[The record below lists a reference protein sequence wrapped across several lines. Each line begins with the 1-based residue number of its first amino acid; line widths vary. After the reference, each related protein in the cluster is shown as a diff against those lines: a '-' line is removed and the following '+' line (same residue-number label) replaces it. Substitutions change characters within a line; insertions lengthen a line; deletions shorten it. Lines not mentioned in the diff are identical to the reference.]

1 MTTPRQQPPLPP
13 QQEPPPGQFGQQPAG
28 PYAQGPYPYGPPPRG
43 NRGTWKYV
51 VIPLAVIVP
60 LFVVA
65 VVAMWGE
72 VEAKVLSGSGSGGG
86 AESGEQQLSLPKKLE
101 KSGLTLDKDVSDDP
115 EFKNPELGWGDT
127 QYVGWYK
134 AGEYEAYLYTGVN
147 DSDLDA
153 DTAADQALD
162 AAIKDAAPA
171 HQPKRHTFTPY
182 GADTTITCVV
192 LPEATTGEGFV
203 TPICA
208 WSEDGSVATVVDKGE
223 SSTVPSP
230 EEYGLESFAED
241 VANVRE
247 DVRTPTD

>member
-1 MTTPRQQPPLPP
+1 M
-13 QQEPPPGQFGQQPAG
+13 
-28 PYAQGPYPYGPPPRG
+28 
-43 NRGTWKYV
+43 

-65 VVAMWGE
+65 VTAMWGE
-72 VEAKVLSGSGSGGG
+72 VEAKVLSDGGG
-86 AESGEQQLSLPKKLE
+86 AESGEHQLSLPKKLE
-101 KSGLTLDKDVSDDP
+101 KHGLTLDRDVSDDP

-134 AGEYEAYLYTGVN
+134 DEGGYEAYLYTGVN

-171 HQPKRHTFTPY
+171 RQPKRHTFTPY
-182 GADTTITCVV
+182 GAGTTITCVV

-208 WSEDGSVATVVDKGE
+208 WSDDGSVATVIDKGS

-230 EEYGLESFAED
+230 KEYDLEGFAED
-241 VANVRE
+241 VADVRE
-247 DVRTPTD
+247 DVRTPAD